1 MTVRLHELMRELP
14 VRLPPEDP
22 DVTGVAHDSRRVGQ
36 GDLFVAIAGERFD
49 GRRFADQAVGR
60 GAVAVLGP
68 EPPPEELRVPWVGV
82 ADPRPL
88 LGPLAVRVYDR
99 PHTRLLLVAV
109 TGTNGKST
117 VTRLVA
123 RVLEAAGR
131 PAGVGG
137 TLGYRFAGRG
147 YASPGGGGRPRTTLE
162 ASDLVRAL
170 ADMARDGAR
179 AASLEVSSHGI
190 ALGRVKGLEFDLGV
204 FTNLTRDHLDFH
216 GDLESYFA
224 VKRRLFTEY
233 LKQAGRAVVGVD
245 DEWGRRLAREL
256 AAAGVPVVTF
266 GERDADVTVA
276 SAELDLEGCRARLA
290 TPRGEL
296 AVRSALI
303 GRFNLWNALAA
314 VAVGESLELEPAAVA
329 RGIAAERPLSGR
341 LEPVHA
347 GQGFPVFVDY
357 AHTPGALAAALG
369 ALRELTDRRIAVVF
383 GCGGERDR
391 GKRPEMGRIAGE
403 LADLAIV
410 TSDNPRREDPEA
422 ILDAVEA
429 GLAQSGGSYRR
440 VTDRRA
446 ALREAVAV
454 AAGGGAPGW
463 LVLAAGKGHE
473 EVQIVGEDR
482 IPFSDRRELEAA
494 LAGREGG
501 GDG

>member
-1 MTVRLHELMRELP
+1 VTVRLHELMRELP

-22 DVTGVAHDSRRVGQ
+22 EVTGLAHDSRRVGR
-36 GDLFVAIAGERFD
+36 GDLFVAIAGEHFD
-49 GRRFADQAVGR
+49 GRRFAGQAVGG

-68 EPPPEELRVPWVGV
+68 EPAPEGLAVPWVG
-82 ADPRPL
+82 ADDPRAL

-99 PHTRLLLVAV
+99 PHARLLLVGV

-117 VTRLVA
+117 VTRLAA

-137 TLGYRFAGRG
+137 TLGYRFAGRD
-147 YASPGGGGRPRTTLE
+147 YAMPGGGGRPRTTLE
-162 ASDLVRAL
+162 ASDLVRSL
-170 ADMARDGAR
+170 AEMARDGAR
-179 AASLEVSSHGI
+179 AASLEVSSHGL
-190 ALGRVKGLEFDLGV
+190 ALGRVKGLEMDLGV

-233 LKQAGRAVVGVD
+233 LKPAGRAVVGLGD
-245 DEWGRRLAREL
+245 DWGRRLAGEL

-266 GERDADVTVA
+266 GEDDGDVRVA
-276 SAELDLEGCRARLA
+276 SAELDLEGCRARLV

-296 AVRSALI
+296 AVTSALI
-303 GRFNLWNALAA
+303 GRFNLLNVLAA
-314 VAVGESLELEPAAVA
+314 VAVGEALELEPAAVA
-329 RGIAAERPLSGR
+329 RGIAAERPLTGR
-341 LEPVHA
+341 LEPIRA
-347 GQGFPVFVDY
+347 GQDFPVFVDY

-369 ALRELTDRRIAVVF
+369 ALSELTDRRIAVVF
-383 GCGGERDR
+383 GCGGERDQ

-410 TSDNPRREDPEA
+410 TSDNPRGEDPEA
-422 ILDAVEA
+422 ILDQVEA
-429 GLAQSGGSYRR
+429 GLRQSVGRYRR

-454 AAGGGAPGW
+454 AADDSAPGW

-473 EVQIVGEDR
+473 EVQLVGDER
-482 IPFSDRRELEAA
+482 IPFSDHRELAAA
-494 LAGREGG
+494 LAGQEGG
-501 GDG
+501 GDA